1 MKSLRIL
8 FYVALG
14 LVGLGIASLV
24 VSTVLDLAGNSELS
38 DTFLLIS
45 SISGT
50 AALVVLI
57 VRLVIGVN
65 NQPVVT
71 PNKQVKKEVK
81 IVDVKPI
88 EKTKEEKLYDQYVE
102 LCKQKLITEEELEQK
117 RIELLGK

>member
-24 VSTVLDLAGNSELS
+24 VSTVLDLTGNSELS

-45 SISGT
+45 SFTGT

>member
-24 VSTVLDLAGNSELS
+24 VSTVLDLTGNSELS

-65 NQPVVT
+65 NQPVII